1 MKMLPAMLSDKHRLE
16 QILRLD
22 DDLPGIPALT
32 GNYKINKIC
41 HLINYCIAGIFQGRN
56 ISRICGKIGYVSQ
69 IACSYI

>member
-41 HLINYCIAGIFQGRN
+41 HLINYCIAREKYF
-56 ISRICGKIGYVSQ
+56 SKLWKIGYVSQ
-69 IACSYI
+69 IACSYT